1 MDLQIC
7 KNLEGEG
14 GYLDRRELHN
24 GFDSNA
30 ITPGTEFMRRVAER
44 LRIFICTQLLTQ
56 PAWQHLQVGLVH
68 RVLALAMRLEAQ
80 SNTLA
85 AMAALNL
92 KMVFLIHSDREC
104 FCTGRL
110 NPCPLGFIT
119 RS

>member
-1 MDLQIC
+1 MQIC

-56 PAWQHLQVGLVH
+56 PAWQHLQVRLVH
-68 RVLALAMRLEAQ
+68 LDAHYPGLEGSASCQ
-80 SNTLA
+80 KRNVSSA
-85 AMAALNL
+85 AMGC
-92 KMVFLIHSDREC
+92 KHF
-104 FCTGRL
+104 
-110 NPCPLGFIT
+110 
-119 RS
+119 

>member
-1 MDLQIC
+1 MVDSSAIVDLQIC

-56 PAWQHLQVGLVH
+56 PAWQHLQVRLLPLNAHHPGVKGSASCLKSNVSS
-68 RVLALAMRLEAQ
+68 AAMRR
-80 SNTLA
+80 
-85 AMAALNL
+85 
-92 KMVFLIHSDREC
+92 KHSQ
-104 FCTGRL
+104 
-110 NPCPLGFIT
+110 PSMS
-119 RS
+119 RSQK